1 MAIAKARI
9 PSSSPPQR
17 MLEGASSLTDQADA
31 SVIVRRAA
39 PEVFIL
45 DADLRIVCTTRGAAW
60 LFEAADPSGSEQL
73 TEAVR
78 RALSEPLPEIGPAGE
93 GEPVVGVAIGELFG
107 EPVLLRVLPLHG
119 GPQGYVA
126 VLSERLQ
133 LRDPI
138 TRAAARFNLSPR
150 EREVLREVMLGHGT
164 SQIAD
169 TLGIAETTV
178 ADHIKRIAM
187 KTDSHRRSEI
197 IAKVLGTRLLR
208 DSRDS

>member
-1 MAIAKARI
+1 MV
-9 PSSSPPQR
+9 
-17 MLEGASSLTDQADA
+17 EGASSLTDLADA

-39 PEVFIL
+39 PELFIL
-45 DADLRIVCTTRGAAW
+45 DADLRVVCTSGGAAW
-60 LFEAADPSGSEQL
+60 LFEAADPSVCDQL
-73 TEAVR
+73 TETVR
-78 RALSEPLPEIGPAGE
+78 RALSEPLPQIAAAGE
-93 GEPVVGVAIGELFG
+93 VEPVTGVAIGELFG
-107 EPVLLRVLPLHG
+107 ETVLLRVLPLHG
-119 GPQGYVA
+119 GPAGYVA

-197 IAKVLGTRLLR
+197 IAKVLGTR
-208 DSRDS
+208 